1 VVIRARVR
9 GIYST
14 ALSKIL
20 SENGIELVDVSDVIA
35 ERLGIPQRRG
45 YPADVTV
52 KSDEGDPSEILV
64 LGFPREVEEIVD
76 IIRNE
81 VPATMLYTSKL
92 GLYSALKVRVLG
104 RRGRECVAETPI
116 GLAALVDL
124 PECREGDEVPA
135 TVIKLALKPG
145 ERLVLSAR
153 VRVVG
158 KYALLGRGS
167 RVSFSSFIRNKERI
181 AELLALFS
189 EYLNKGYSVKWRS
202 NADEA
207 PIESIREEIPQ
218 LIKLLEEV
226 LRKLENAQ
234 PFEVVYEGEK
244 IALIRLTSVSK
255 RHLDEVRREV
265 APTTPYHHMLRAEAN
280 NSSGVVEL
288 LDIIAS
294 HTNPEELEQWV
305 REWLVDRLLNSKEV
319 RLEHVRIGQRPVVLG
334 PGKAEEASIGDEG
347 VFAIIKRKIRSQGT
361 YDGLGV
367 PREPGDTVVT
377 RVWEKRWYII
387 HEYYGRDGEFKGM
400 YININS
406 PPEIMPSGTIS
417 YLDLGMDIVKK
428 PGGPCEIIDTEEF
441 REAYGPGGLS
451 PDIVTSLSGWLYR
464 LIDDLCSESLEKN
477 EKVTGNTGPAS
488 VSPG

>member
-1 VVIRARVR
+1 MVVRARVR

-64 LGFPREVEEIVD
+64 LGFPREVEEIVE

-81 VPATMLYTSKL
+81 VPATMLYTSRL

-116 GLAALVDL
+116 GAAALVDL
-124 PECREGDEVPA
+124 SECREGEEVPA
-135 TVIKLALKPG
+135 TVIKLVLKPG

-218 LIKLLEEV
+218 LIKLLEDV
-226 LRKLENAQ
+226 IKRLERAQ

-244 IALIRLTSVSK
+244 IALIRLTGVS
-255 RHLDEVRREV
+255 RRYLDEVRREV
-265 APTTPYHHMLRAEAN
+265 APTAPYHHMLRAEAN
-280 NSSGVVEL
+280 SSSGIVEL

-294 HTNPEELEQWV
+294 HTKPEDLEQWV
-305 REWLVDRLLNSKEV
+305 REWLVDRVLNCKEV

-334 PGKAEEASIGDEG
+334 PGKAEEATIGDDG
-347 VFAIIKRKIRSQGT
+347 IAVIIKRKIRSRGT

-367 PREPGDTVVT
+367 PREPGDTVIT
-377 RVWEKRWYII
+377 RVWERRWYVI
-387 HEYYGRDGEFKGM
+387 HEYYGRDGVLKGIYVNM
-400 YININS
+400 NS

-417 YLDLGMDIVKK
+417 YLDLGVDIVKR
-428 PGGPCEIIDTEEF
+428 PGGPCEIIDVEEF
-441 REAYGPGGLS
+441 REAYGPGNLS
-451 PDIVTSLSGWLYR
+451 PDVVTRLTEWLYR
-464 LIDDLCSESLEKN
+464 AIDEVCSESVDENK
-477 EKVTGNTGPAS
+477 KVVDNAGSTAG
-488 VSPG
+488 

>member
-1 VVIRARVR
+1 MAIRARVR

-64 LGFPREVEEIVD
+64 LGFPREVEEIVE

-81 VPATMLYTSKL
+81 VPATMLYTSRL

-116 GLAALVDL
+116 GTAALVDL

-207 PIESIREEIPQ
+207 PIESIKEEIPQ
-218 LIKLLEEV
+218 LIELLEDV
-226 LRKLENAQ
+226 MKRLEQAQ

-244 IALIRLTSVSK
+244 IALIRLTGVS
-255 RHLDEVRREV
+255 RRYLDEVRREV
-265 APTTPYHHMLRAEAN
+265 APTAPYHHMLRAEAN
-280 NSSGVVEL
+280 NSSGIVEL

-294 HTNPEELEQWV
+294 HTRPENLEQWI
-305 REWLVDRLLNSKEV
+305 REWLVNRILNSKEV

-334 PGKAEEASIGDEG
+334 PGKAEEAAVEDDGIT
-347 VFAIIKRKIRSQGT
+347 VVIKRKIRSQGI

-367 PREPGDTVVT
+367 PREPGDTVIT
-377 RVWEKRWYII
+377 KVWEKRWYVI
-387 HEYYGRDGEFKGM
+387 HEYYGRDGSLKGIYVNM
-400 YININS
+400 NS

-417 YLDLGMDIVKK
+417 YLDLGMDLVKR
-428 PGGPCEIIDTEEF
+428 PGGPCEIIDVEEF

-451 PDIVTSLSGWLYR
+451 PDVVTWLTEWLYR
-464 LIDDLCSESLEKN
+464 AIDEVCSESVEENK
-477 EKVTGNTGPAS
+477 KVIDNAGSTTR
-488 VSPG
+488 

>member
-1 VVIRARVR
+1 MVTRARVR

-20 SENGIELVDVSDVIA
+20 SENGIELVDVSDAIA

-81 VPATMLYTSKL
+81 VPATMLYTSRL

-104 RRGRECVAETPI
+104 RRGRECVAETPV
-116 GLAALVDL
+116 GTASLVDL
-124 PECREGDEVPA
+124 PECQEGREVPA

-181 AELLALFS
+181 AELLSLFS

-207 PIESIREEIPQ
+207 PLESIREEIPQ
-218 LIKLLEEV
+218 LIELLEDV
-226 LRKLENAQ
+226 MKRLERAQ

-255 RHLDEVRREV
+255 RYLDEVRREV

-280 NSSGVVEL
+280 SSSGIVEL

-294 HTNPEELEQWV
+294 HTDPEDLELWV
-305 REWLVDRLLNSKEV
+305 REWLVDRVLNSKEIKV
-319 RLEHVRIGQRPVVLG
+319 EHVRMGQRPVILG
-334 PGKAEEASIGDEG
+334 PGKAEEATIGDDG
-347 VFAIIKRKIRSQGT
+347 IALVIRRRVRSQGT

-367 PREPGDTVVT
+367 PKEPGDTVIT
-377 RVWEKRWYII
+377 KVWEGRWYLI
-387 HEYYGRDGEFKGM
+387 HEYYSRDGVLKGV
-400 YININS
+400 YVNVNS
-406 PPEIMPSGTIS
+406 PPEIMPNGTVS
-417 YLDLGMDIVKK
+417 YLDLGMDIVRVS
-428 PGGPCEIIDTEEF
+428 GRPCEIVDVEEF
-441 REAYGPGGLS
+441 REAYGPGNLS
-451 PDIVTSLSGWLYR
+451 PDMVTWLTRWLYR
-464 LIDDLCSESLEKN
+464 VIDEVCSGSVNEN
-477 EKVTGNTGPAS
+477 EKVADDAGSATG
-488 VSPG
+488 

>member
-20 SENGIELVDVSDVIA
+20 SENGIELVDVSDIIA

-64 LGFPREVEEIVD
+64 LGFPREVEEIVE

-81 VPATMLYTSKL
+81 VPATMLYTSRL

-104 RRGRECVAETPI
+104 RRGRECVAETPV
-116 GLAALVDL
+116 GTATLVDL

-207 PIESIREEIPQ
+207 PLDSIKEEIPQ
-218 LIKLLEEV
+218 LIELLEDV
-226 LRKLENAQ
+226 IRRLEQAQ
-234 PFEVVYEGEK
+234 LFEVVYEGEK
-244 IALIRLTSVSK
+244 IALIRLTSIS
-255 RHLDEVRREV
+255 RRYLDDVRREV

-280 NSSGVVEL
+280 NSSGIVEL

-294 HTNPEELEQWV
+294 HTKPEDLEHWI
-305 REWLVDRLLNSKEV
+305 REWLVDRILNSKEV
-319 RLEHVRIGQRPVVLG
+319 RLEHVRMGQRPVVLG
-334 PGKAEEASIGDEG
+334 PGKAEEASVSDEG
-347 VFAIIKRKIRSQGT
+347 ISVVIKRSIRSQGT

-367 PREPGDTVVT
+367 PKEPGDTVIT
-377 RVWEKRWYII
+377 RVWEKRWYVI
-387 HEYYGRDGEFKGM
+387 HEYYGKNEELKGI
-400 YININS
+400 YVNINS
-406 PPEIMPSGTIS
+406 PPEIMPNGTIS
-417 YLDLGMDIVKK
+417 YLDLGMDIVKR
-428 PGGPCEIIDTEEF
+428 PGEPCEIIDVEEF

-451 PDIVTSLSGWLYR
+451 PDVASFLTEWLYKA
-464 LIDDLCSESLEKN
+464 LDDVCADSVGKDNNLVN
-477 EKVTGNTGPAS
+477 DTGSTTR
-488 VSPG
+488 

>member
-1 VVIRARVR
+1 MVIRARVR

-64 LGFPREVEEIVD
+64 LGFPREVEEIVE

-81 VPATMLYTSKL
+81 VPATMLYTSRL

-104 RRGRECVAETPI
+104 RRGRECLAETPI
-116 GLAALVDL
+116 GTAALVDL
-124 PECREGDEVPA
+124 PDCREGDEVPA

-207 PIESIREEIPQ
+207 PIESIKEEIPQ
-218 LIKLLEEV
+218 LIELLEDV
-226 LRKLENAQ
+226 MKRLERAQ

-244 IALIRLTSVSK
+244 IALIRLTGVS
-255 RHLDEVRREV
+255 RRYLDEVRREV

-280 NSSGVVEL
+280 SSSGIVEL

-294 HTNPEELEQWV
+294 HTRPEDLEQWV
-305 REWLVDRLLNSKEV
+305 REWLVDRVLNSKEV

-334 PGKAEEASIGDEG
+334 PGKAEEAAIGNDG
-347 VFAIIKRKIRSQGT
+347 IAVIIKRKIRSQGT

-367 PREPGDTVVT
+367 LREPGDTVIT
-377 RVWEKRWYII
+377 RVWEKRWYVI
-387 HEYYGRDGEFKGM
+387 HEYYGRDGALKGVYVNM
-400 YININS
+400 NS

-417 YLDLGMDIVKK
+417 YLDLGMDIVKR
-428 PGGPCEIIDTEEF
+428 PGGPCEIIDVEEF

-451 PDIVTSLSGWLYR
+451 PDVVTWLTEWLYR
-464 LIDDLCSESLEKN
+464 AIDEVCSESVDENK
-477 EKVTGNTGPAS
+477 KVADNAGPTTG
-488 VSPG
+488 